1 MILVDGSKDIRCQLL
16 VLPSYSLGTTD
27 CKFRS
32 RTQASS
38 SSWYLRWSACLWS
51 WTSCLVS
58 YHTFG
63 NLGCRWAWERHL
75 HFRSTVLSIL
85 PKNVLDL
92 TVGTAK
98 YCHKLRR
105 WTTSA
110 EMPITPTCYPKKL
123 SDERHHSSRDA
134 GTLLWPQLWICFNVT
149 WRGDGW
155 KPNLSAVTPQTAVA
169 LSHSWVTAFLPWC
182 RFQVPNLKNILISPI
197 F

>member
-1 MILVDGSKDIRCQLL
+1 MRPLFLCTGRAKSAMILVDGSKDIRCQLL
-16 VLPSYSLGTTD
+16 VLPSYSLGPTD

-38 SSWYLRWSACLWS
+38 SSWYLRWSAYLWS

-75 HFRSTVLSIL
+75 HFQSTVLSIL

-110 EMPITPTCYPKKL
+110 EMPITANLLPKKAL
-123 SDERHHSSRDA
+123 RWEAS
-134 GTLLWPQLWICFNVT
+134 LLQGCRYPAMT
-149 WRGDGW
+149 
-155 KPNLSAVTPQTAVA
+155 TA
-169 LSHSWVTAFLPWC
+169 LDL
-182 RFQVPNLKNILISPI
+182 FQCYVEGRWLKT
-197 F
+197 